1 MLSGVIP
8 ARAMQFEVLNPRR
21 HPEQYGNDPFAPG
34 GYEMDF
40 LFASVMVSNPLLW
53 CELSRLNP
61 EDAAALQ
68 RIIDA
73 WRPHCAALFAADVCP
88 VGEEPSGRSCT
99 GFWASC
105 ASDHGYFV
113 LLREKNDCETAVYR
127 VPALGGETLRVSM
140 IAANG
145 SGSMEP
151 AVAFDGA
158 MTVHF
163 SRQDQYLFAQ
173 YRVCC

>member
-99 GFWASC
+99 VFWASC

-127 VPALGGETLRVSM
+127 VPALGGENT
-140 IAANG
+140 
-145 SGSMEP
+145 SGEYDRGKR
-151 AVAFDGA
+151 FGQHG
-158 MTVHF
+158 TGGCF
-163 SRQDQYLFAQ
+163 
-173 YRVCC
+173 